1 MNSGIF
7 FDIKRY
13 SINDGPGIRVTVFL
27 KGCPLSCIWCHN
39 PESISPKVQKMYSHS
54 KCIGCSDCVE
64 HCPENALTLT
74 NEGII
79 TQVEACTLCG
89 ICAEVCP
96 TKAME
101 MTGKLD
107 TVDNIMKMIERE
119 TVFMDQSE
127 GGVTFSGGEPLRQS
141 EFLIELLD
149 ACGRNGIHRTV
160 DTSGFANTETLL
172 EVAKRTD
179 HFLYDLK
186 MMNSEKHKKYTGV
199 PNEKILSNLKI
210 LAETG
215 ASINIRIPFIKGV
228 NSDNENM
235 EETAIF
241 IAGLSGEKKIVNLLP
256 YHNIMTKKYQK
267 LGGNYHQ
274 DELSEPSMEDKKT
287 ALAIF
292 EKHGIKAIIGG

>member
-27 KGCPLSCIWCHN
+27 KGCPLSCVWCHN
-39 PESISPKVQKMYSHS
+39 PESISPKVQKMYSQS

-74 NEGII
+74 TEGII

-89 ICAEVCP
+89 ICADVCP

-267 LGGNYHQ
+267 LGGNYQQ
-274 DELSEPSMEDKKT
+274 DELSEPSLEDKKT

>member
-1 MNSGIF
+1 MNTGLI

-13 SINDGPGIRVTVFL
+13 SINDGPGIRVTVFM

-39 PESISPKVQKMYSHS
+39 PESISPKVQKMYSQS
-54 KCIGCSDCVE
+54 KCIGCSECVD

-74 NEGII
+74 EEGVV
-79 TQVEACTLCG
+79 TNTRTCTLCG
-89 ICAEVCP
+89 ICADVCP

-101 MTGKLD
+101 MTGRLES
-107 TVDNIMKMIERE
+107 VDDIIKMIERE

-127 GGVTFSGGEPLRQS
+127 GGVTFSGGEPLQQS
-141 EFLIELLD
+141 KFLIQLLD
-149 ACGRNGIHRTV
+149 ACGKNGFHRTV
-160 DTSGFANTETLL
+160 DTSGFAKTEILL

-186 MMNSEKHKKYTGV
+186 MMDSEKHKKFTGV
-199 PNEKILSNLKI
+199 PNEIILSNLKI

-228 NSDNENM
+228 NSDDKNM
-235 EETAIF
+235 EETATF
-241 IAGLSGEKKIVNLLP
+241 IAALAGDKKNVNLLP

-267 LGGNYHQ
+267 LGGDYLQ
-274 DELSEPSMEDKKT
+274 DDLSEPSGEDKERT
-287 ALAIF
+287 VEIF
-292 EKHGIKAIIGG
+292 KKHGISVIIGG